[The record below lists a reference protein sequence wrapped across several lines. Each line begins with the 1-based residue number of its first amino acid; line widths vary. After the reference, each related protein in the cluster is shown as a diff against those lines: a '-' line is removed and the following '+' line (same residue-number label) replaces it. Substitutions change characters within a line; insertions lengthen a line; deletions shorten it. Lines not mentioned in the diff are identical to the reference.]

1 MISDFEECIQ
11 ILKNNFPNSKILF
24 IKAYNSSQESV
35 EMINFADIQLYW
47 ELDYICKLL
56 GIPTANSFDEIKD
69 LIIQT
74 LITGDESKGIDAK
87 ITIMKQ
93 DSDELME
100 QIQIATNK
108 WKIEF
113 LDVGEYISLEEGKH
127 LQEDYK
133 HLNEK
138 GYQELIPYIVDKVKN
153 MISK

>member
-1 MISDFEECIQ
+1 
-11 ILKNNFPNSKILF
+11 
-24 IKAYNSSQESV
+24 
-35 EMINFADIQLYW
+35 
-47 ELDYICKLL
+47 
-56 GIPTANSFDEIKD
+56 
-69 LIIQT
+69 
-74 LITGDESKGIDAK
+74 
-87 ITIMKQ
+87 MKQ

-138 GYQELIPYIVDKVKN
+138 GYQELIPYIADKVKN
-153 MISK
+153 MMSE